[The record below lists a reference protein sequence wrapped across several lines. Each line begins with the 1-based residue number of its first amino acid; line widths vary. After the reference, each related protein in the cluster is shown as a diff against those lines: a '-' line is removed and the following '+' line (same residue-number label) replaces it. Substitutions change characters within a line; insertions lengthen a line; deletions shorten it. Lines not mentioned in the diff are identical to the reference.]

1 MQLTLNDILSINFLE
16 IYNNNNLGNEPF
28 NGVSIDS
35 RTTTSGNLFFAIRG
49 TKVDGH
55 NFLAGA
61 ISNGAAAVV
70 VDKEYFSKGLKFKSN
85 IKSKKLFTATIIVV
99 ENTTVA
105 LGELATV
112 FRKKFQIPFL
122 AVAGSNGKTTTKDMI
137 GKVLSEKFDTLV
149 TEGNLNNHI
158 GVPLTLFGLRRK
170 HQAAVIEIGTNHFGE
185 VENLCKILQPTHGL
199 ITNIGNEH
207 LEFFKDINGVAK
219 EEGELFKHLASCYDK
234 SVAFVNADDKRVLK
248 LSRTLAHSIF
258 FGSNKNNM
266 DIACTG
272 QTINESGKYSIEVFV
287 KKSKKR
293 YRVNL
298 SIPGKHNIQ
307 NALAAFAVGIQFK
320 VPTTKI
326 VKALESFKTSG
337 KRMEIVS
344 VNKVNIINDTYNANL
359 DSMLSAIEVL
369 KQTKSEGK
377 KIMVLGDMLELGKS
391 SKHHHTLIGE
401 AINKYFKNVAEPIHL
416 FTFGNISQHINRT
429 AKLKNKKH
437 YTDKKSM
444 AVDLLKIISSGDVVL
459 VKGSRGMRMEDI
471 VSSIIE
477 RLR

>member
-28 NGVSIDS
+28 NGVAIDS
-35 RTTTSGNLFFAIRG
+35 RTTKFGDLFFAIRG
-49 TKVDGH
+49 TNVDGH
-55 NFLAGA
+55 NFLADA
-61 ISNGAAAVV
+61 ISNGATAVV
-70 VDKEYFSKGLKFKSN
+70 VDKKFFSDVKKIKSN
-85 IKSKKLFTATIIVV
+85 SKFKKLFAVTIIVV
-99 ENTTVA
+99 EDTTVA

-137 GKVLSEKFDTLV
+137 GKVLSEKYDTLV

-158 GVPLTLFGLRRK
+158 GVPLTLFGLKRK
-170 HQAAVIEIGTNHFGE
+170 HQVAVIEIGTNHFGE
-185 VENLCKILQPTHGL
+185 IEYLCKILQPTHGL

-219 EEGELFKHLASCYDK
+219 EEGELFKHLASRNK
-234 SVAFVNADDKRVLK
+234 AVAFVNADDKRVLK
-248 LSRTLAHSIF
+248 LSRTLVNSIS

-266 DIACTG
+266 DITCTG

-293 YRVNL
+293 FRVNL
-298 SIPGKHNIQ
+298 PIPGKHNIQ

-320 VPTTKI
+320 VPPAKI
-326 VKALESFKTSG
+326 VKALESFKTSD
-337 KRMEIVS
+337 KRMETVS
-344 VNKVNIINDTYNANL
+344 VNKVKIINDTYNANL
-359 DSMLSAIEVL
+359 DSMLSTIEVL
-369 KQTKSEGK
+369 KQMKSQGK
-377 KIMVLGDMLELGKS
+377 KIIVLGDMLELGKS
-391 SKHHHTLIGE
+391 SKQHHTLIGDV
-401 AINKYFKNVAEPIHL
+401 INKYFKKVTETTHL
-416 FTFGNISQHINRT
+416 FTFGKISQHINRT

-437 YTDKKSM
+437 YTDKKSI
-444 AVDLLKIISSGDVVL
+444 AEDLLKIISSGDVVL
-459 VKGSRGMRMEDI
+459 VKGSRGMRMEEI
-471 VSSIIE
+471 VNSLIE